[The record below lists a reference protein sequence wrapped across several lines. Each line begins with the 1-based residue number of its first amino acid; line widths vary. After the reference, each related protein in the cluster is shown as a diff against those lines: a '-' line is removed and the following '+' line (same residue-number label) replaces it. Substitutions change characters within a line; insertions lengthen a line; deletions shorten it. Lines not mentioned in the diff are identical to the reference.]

1 MTTLKLT
8 RNTILAGCLA
18 ASLFG
23 QVPAKAPKAPKT
35 PIFVSPALPGAVVLI
50 TPPPALDSK
59 KMSRDV
65 AEIFAI
71 HRSATPQEI
80 ESANWD
86 NKHENLFAIAK
97 VLGNDFTAESMPV
110 TAKLWADMDNDQGI
124 FVSAAKK
131 FFQHPRPYDLDAN
144 IKSICGS
151 KAGGPKNSYPSGHGT
166 VGYLSA
172 LVLSMMVPEKGEAI
186 RARADEYGHNRV
198 VCGDHYSAD
207 LPASKEAAEL
217 IMGNMIG
224 NPKFQEEFAA
234 AKAEVRQHLGM

>member
-1 MTTLKLT
+1 MKMPKLT
-8 RNTILAGCLA
+8 LRLVFFTLLAI
-18 ASLFG
+18 SIFG
-23 QVPAKAPKAPKT
+23 QVPAKAPKT
-35 PIFVSPALPGAVVLI
+35 PILISPELVDAVALI

-59 KMSRDV
+59 RMSQDV
-65 AEIFAI
+65 AEIIAI
-71 HRSATPQEI
+71 HRSASPQEI

-97 VLGNDFTAESMPV
+97 VLGDKFTEESLPA
-110 TAKLWADMDNDQGI
+110 TARLWADMSNDQSI
-124 FVSAAKK
+124 VVSAAKK
-131 FFQHPRPYDLDAN
+131 YFQHPRPYDFDPD

-172 LVLSMMVPEKGEAI
+172 LVLGMMVPEKAAAL

-207 LPASKEAAEL
+207 IPASKEAAEL
-217 IMGNMIG
+217 ILANMIA
-224 NPKFQEEFAA
+224 NPKFQLEFAA
-234 AKAEVRQHLGM
+234 AKAEVRHALGL

>member
-86 NKHENLFAIAK
+86 NKHENQI
-97 VLGNDFTAESMPV
+97 G
-110 TAKLWADMDNDQGI
+110 
-124 FVSAAKK
+124 
-131 FFQHPRPYDLDAN
+131 
-144 IKSICGS
+144 
-151 KAGGPKNSYPSGHGT
+151 
-166 VGYLSA
+166 
-172 LVLSMMVPEKGEAI
+172 
-186 RARADEYGHNRV
+186 RASCRERV
-198 VCGDHYSAD
+198 
-207 LPASKEAAEL
+207 
-217 IMGNMIG
+217 
-224 NPKFQEEFAA
+224 
-234 AKAEVRQHLGM
+234 